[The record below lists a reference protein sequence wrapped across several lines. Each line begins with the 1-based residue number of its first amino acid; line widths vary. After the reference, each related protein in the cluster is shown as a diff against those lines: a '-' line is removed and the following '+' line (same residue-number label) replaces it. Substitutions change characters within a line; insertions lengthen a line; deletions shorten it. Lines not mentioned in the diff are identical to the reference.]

1 MKYAACCLLTCV
13 LTLAMPAIGFARVTS
28 ADVARSGRDQLTIT
42 WSDDNPVDIY
52 AGDRPDFSLKQAA
65 VVLHDSTSGTYV
77 INHAGPAR
85 RYYILID
92 RRDHQRIKVAER
104 LIPLEQGSNFRDIG
118 GYTTAGGKHV
128 RWGLIYRSGA
138 QPLLTS
144 ADLDTVHSL
153 GVSQL
158 VDLRSNEERVIA
170 PSRIANVPYAAVG
183 YALADLMRA
192 APGTSLRNGADIYRN
207 FPVLLAPQLKII
219 FAHLLHETT
228 PIVYNCSAGQDRTGF
243 VTAVILGA
251 LGVPYETII
260 ADYHLSTRY
269 RHPEFEMPPF
279 DPARASGN
287 PALKIFAAYRSRPDW
302 NIPQPLMDK
311 DGKPFLGGAFDAIK
325 DKWGSVDAYLQKEI
339 GVSPAQIAQ
348 LRRDYLE

>member
-1 MKYAACCLLTCV
+1 MKRALNVLFRGM
-13 LTLAMPAIGFARVTS
+13 LTLAMPAVSAAHIVT
-28 ADVARSGRDQLTIT
+28 ADVQRSGPDQLAIN
-42 WSDDNPVDIY
+42 WIDNNPVDIY
-52 AGDRPDFSLKQAA
+52 TGDRPDFPLAPEA
-65 VVLHDSTSGTYV
+65 VVLRASLAGKYV
-77 INHAGPAR
+77 VDHVGLAR
-85 RYYILID
+85 HYYIIVD
-92 RRDHQRIKVAER
+92 RRDHQRIQVAER

-118 GYTTAGGKHV
+118 GYAAAGGKHV

-144 ADLDTVHSL
+144 ADLEIVRGL
-153 GVSQL
+153 AVSQL

-170 PSRIANVPYAAVG
+170 PSRIVNVPYAAVG
-183 YALADLMRA
+183 YGLADLMRA
-192 APGTSLRNGADIYRN
+192 TPGTPLRNGADIYRN

-251 LGVPYETII
+251 LGVPYDTIV

-279 DPARASGN
+279 DPALASGN
-287 PALKIFAAYRSRPDW
+287 PALQMFAAYRSRPDW
-302 NIPQPLMDK
+302 KIPQPLMDK
-311 DGKPFLGGAFDAIK
+311 EGKPFLGGAFDAIK
-325 DKWGSVDAYLQKEI
+325 AQWGSVDAYLQKEV

-348 LRRDYLE
+348 LRREYLE

>member
-1 MKYAACCLLTCV
+1 MKYAFNLLFTCM
-13 LTLAMPAIGFARVTS
+13 LTLAMPATGSARVVS
-28 ADVARSGRDQLTIT
+28 ADVQRSGFDQLTIT

-52 AGDRPDFSLKQAA
+52 AGDHPGFPLQQAA
-65 VVLHDSTSGTYV
+65 VVLRDSPAGSYV
-77 INHAGPAR
+77 IDHAGLAR
-85 RYYILID
+85 RYYILVD
-92 RRDHQRIKVAER
+92 RRDHHQIEAAER

-118 GYTTAGGKHV
+118 GYAAAGGKHV

-144 ADLDTVHSL
+144 ADLDTVHNL
-153 GVSQL
+153 GVAQL

-170 PSRIANVPYAAVG
+170 PSRITNVPYAAVG
-183 YALADLMRA
+183 YGLADLMRA
-192 APGTSLRNGADIYRN
+192 APGTPLRNGADIYRN
-207 FPVLLAPQLKII
+207 NPVLLAPQLKII
-219 FAHLLHETT
+219 FAHFLHETT

-251 LGVPYETII
+251 LGVPYDTIV

-279 DPARASGN
+279 DPALASGN
-287 PALKIFAAYRSRPDW
+287 PALQMFAAYRSRPDW
-302 NIPQPLMDK
+302 KIPQPLMDK
-311 DGKPFLGGAFDAIK
+311 EGKPFLGGAFDAIK
-325 DKWGSVDAYLQKEI
+325 AQWGSVDAYLQKEV

-348 LRRDYLE
+348 LRREYLE